1 MDIRSRTMALDA
13 DAARAALADLLH
25 AMTSPA
31 FGSLPKREIDLLVFT
46 TMTDLGIVP
55 QDATPYRLMTELR
68 VGRAKAM
75 SLVFDRD
82 LRRRDDAEIDRLAVE
97 AVSRARFA
105 ANGGLFSIE
114 VEGRLTREHIAD
126 RLRRLGHQS
135 DASFNASLIRMGADA
150 ARDLVVD
157 VIPDDRHATVLK
169 ALRDAGAPDDTL
181 RGAVG
186 RALKAAAGKAGEAA
200 TGAAVDAGKER
211 ITALVVGAA
220 PSIVASFTGLF

>member
-55 QDATPYRLMTELR
+55 HDATPYRLMTELR
-68 VGRAKAM
+68 VGRAKAT
-75 SLVFDRD
+75 SLVLDRD
-82 LRRRDDAEIDRLAVE
+82 LRRRDEAEIARMAVE
-97 AVSRARFA
+97 AVSCARFA

-114 VEGRLTREHIAD
+114 IEDRLTREHLAD

-157 VIPDDRHATVLK
+157 VIPADRHAAVLK

-200 TGAAVDAGKER
+200 TGAAVDMGKER

-220 PSIVASFTGLF
+220 PAIVASFTGLF

>member
-13 DAARAALADLLH
+13 DVAKAALADLLH

-46 TMTDLGIVP
+46 TMTDVGIIP
-55 QDATPYRLMTELR
+55 HDASAYRLMTELR

-82 LRRRDDAEIDRLAVE
+82 LRRRDDVEIERLAVE
-97 AVSRARFA
+97 AVSNARFA

-114 VEGRLTREHIAD
+114 IEDRLTREHLAD
-126 RLRRLGHQS
+126 RLRSLGHQS

-150 ARDLVVD
+150 ARDLVID
-157 VIPDDRHATVLK
+157 VIPAVRHASVLK
-169 ALRDAGAPDDTL
+169 ALQDAGAPDTTL
-181 RGAVG
+181 KGAMG
-186 RALKAAAGKAGEAA
+186 RALKKVSAKAGEAA
-200 TGAAVDAGKER
+200 TGAIVDAGKDHVK
-211 ITALVVGAA
+211 ALVIGSA
-220 PSIVASFTGLF
+220 PAIIASFTGLF

>member
-1 MDIRSRTMALDA
+1 MDIRNRTLALDA
-13 DAARAALADLLH
+13 DVARSALADLLQ
-25 AMTSPA
+25 AMTAPA

-46 TMTDLGIVP
+46 TMTDIGIVAP
-55 QDATPYRLMTELR
+55 DASPYRLMTELR

-82 LRRRDDAEIDRLAVE
+82 LRRRDGAEIERLAVE
-97 AVSRARFA
+97 AVANARFA

-114 VEGRLTREHIAD
+114 VEDRLTREHLAD

-157 VIPDDRHATVLK
+157 VIPAARHAEVLK
-169 ALRDAGAPDDTL
+169 ALQEAGAPDETL
-181 RGAVG
+181 KGAVG
-186 RALKAAAGKAGEAA
+186 RALKAASTKAGEAA
-200 TGAAVDAGKER
+200 TGAIVDAGKER
-211 ITALVVGAA
+211 ITALIVGAA
-220 PSIVASFTGLF
+220 PAIVASFTGLF